1 MTGILK
7 ITIVLWSSKTYSQY
21 FPITILF
28 KKKKKKNKQKKK
40 RKQELSLS
48 WKHKKNQ

>member
-28 KKKKKKNKQKKK
+28 KNKQTNKQAEKEKKTGAK
-40 RKQELSLS
+40 P
-48 WKHKKNQ
+48 

>member
-28 KKKKKKNKQKKK
+28 KKKNKQAEKEKKTGAK
-40 RKQELSLS
+40 P
-48 WKHKKNQ
+48 

>member
-28 KKKKKKNKQKKK
+28 KKKKQAEKEKKTGAKP
-40 RKQELSLS
+40 
-48 WKHKKNQ
+48 